1 MGQPLISSVRDCIG
15 AIRRAP
21 VPTVAMINGYCLGA
35 ASELALACDLRVAHL
50 DVFVGLPEV
59 KLGIPSVADAGRGT
73 VASLCR
79 PVQGQGNHSHR
90 SELRPV
96 ITTGAEI
103 MDKVFTAS

>member
-1 MGQPLISSVRDCIG
+1 VGQPLISSVRDCIG

-59 KLGIPSVADAGRGT
+59 KLGIPSVADAALLHHYVGLSR
-73 VASLCR
+73 AKEIIL
-79 PVQGQGNHSHR
+79 
-90 SELRPV
+90 
-96 ITTGAEI
+96 TGANS
-103 MDKVFTAS
+103 AR